1 MLFNI
6 TRTADSIIVM
16 SPYCPELQRWA
27 PGLQGHYEKT
37 NGWIYGAEKYD
48 AVLGMYRN
56 IYGTP
61 ELPRVTIEVSNPMR
75 LSDQSFNK
83 EIFIAGRKIAWIRSR
98 DSGAKVATNV
108 KIVSGGFASGGSIGN
123 PQIKQADK
131 TVILLSDVPMDKA
144 HELENAYANQ
154 VKIVEA
160 IADSQTASPAMEF
173 ADSSV
178 PVQDSAAEPA
188 PSKGMS
194 DLDQKAVPLMRDAIG
209 DIAERLNQL
218 HRALNA
224 LTVKAEV

>member
-6 TRTADSIIVM
+6 TKTADSVIVE

-27 PGLQGHYEKT
+27 PGLQGRYEKGK
-37 NGWIYGAEKYD
+37 GWSYGADKYD

-108 KIVSGGFASGGSIGN
+108 TIVSGGFASGGSISN

-131 TVILLSDVPMDKA
+131 TVIRLTDIPMDKA
-144 HELENAYANQ
+144 QEMEKAHANQ
-154 VKIVEA
+154 VKIVDA
-160 IADSQTASPAMEF
+160 IAASHTVPPETESA
-173 ADSSV
+173 ASSV
-178 PVQDSAAEPA
+178 PVQPAAPG
-188 PSKGMS
+188 PGKGLT
-194 DLDQKAVPLMRDAIG
+194 DTDRQTVLLMRDAIG
-209 DIAERLNQL
+209 DIAMRLNQL
-218 HRALNA
+218 HQALDA
-224 LTVKAEV
+224 LAAKADV